1 MSIMHNSGHFKYGQ
15 LHLRL
20 KYPGYETT
28 TRGNAWYR
36 RVGVV
41 LSCTDSASPKLFT
54 EQGDKE
60 RKETST
66 TTWKA
71 LCKGRE
77 HNLFLSSDSVCEL
90 VLCRYIRSGPHDTS
104 FGSPNPR
111 FPFTPHTLT
120 IFFFIKNANVLR
132 VIACLQN
139 TTPNLAAT
147 SEWSWLRGAKHSRD
161 VVMT

>member
-77 HNLFLSSDSVCEL
+77 HILFLSSDSVCEL
-90 VLCRYIRSGPHDTS
+90 VLCRYIRSGTHDTS
-104 FGSPNPR
+104 FGSPNPC

-120 IFFFIKNANVLR
+120 NFFFYQERERA
-132 VIACLQN
+132 
-139 TTPNLAAT
+139 
-147 SEWSWLRGAKHSRD
+147 SRD
-161 VVMT
+161 CLLTKHDTQLSRDKRTKLITRGKT